1 MSWLEVSAAL
11 RELTQVRNDGGSMA
25 SSWRSFVDLVNAD
38 PGRHPFHLRAIV
50 GIVEDVGRAQGP
62 NRVRILDHGGGG
74 CSTLLYLCAMGYNGI
89 HGIDLHSSNAK
100 RWNRLLSEVL
110 DIQETRLFSYD
121 GRHLLFADDS
131 FDVVFSQQVL
141 EHVRPD
147 VVDTYYAEEYRVLK
161 PGGVVFHQVPHR
173 LVPYDSHTRTWFLH
187 LLPYRAW
194 RWVLRRLGKSSE
206 TTETALFL
214 RWPWIHR
221 RKIGEHFH
229 HNVDV
234 TIDRLVGIDD
244 YSTYDGP
251 VRLRQA
257 ITRVVGMP
265 LMGPLARRAL
275 KNLVMIDTVSRKRG

>member
-1 MSWLEVSAAL
+1 MSWLEVSVAI
-11 RELTQVRNDGGSMA
+11 RELAQARDEGGSMA
-25 SSWRSFVDLVNAD
+25 AAWDSLVDLVNAD
-38 PGRHPFHLRAIV
+38 DGRPPFHLRTITE
-50 GIVEDVGRAQGP
+50 IVEEVGRAQGP
-62 NRVRILDHGGGG
+62 TSVRILDHGCGG
-74 CSTLLYLCAMGYNGI
+74 CSTLLYLCAMGYTGI
-89 HGIDLHSSNAK
+89 HGIDLHSSNAI

-110 DIQETRLFSYD
+110 DVQEPRLFSYD
-121 GRHLLFADDS
+121 GGQLPFEDNS
-131 FDVVFSQQVL
+131 FDAVFSQQVL

-194 RWVLRRLGKSSE
+194 RWVLRPLGRSSE
-206 TTETALFL
+206 TSETALFL

-221 RKIGEHFH
+221 RKISEHFD

-234 TIDRLVGIDD
+234 TVDRLVNIDD

-257 ITRVVGMP
+257 ITRVVGTP
-265 LMGPLARRAL
+265 LIGPLARLAL
-275 KNLVMIDTVSRKRG
+275 KNLVMVDTVSRKRA